1 MSPRMYSLLW
11 VAVTVVAAI
20 LWIGGVFSL
29 FVGVVFGFIAFGL
42 VFMGMI
48 CVLPSTVSHPHQA
61 VGGTSSIE
69 MPERA
74 RAGIPTY
81 RSA

>member
-1 MSPRMYSLLW
+1 MYSLLW

-42 VFMGMI
+42 VFIGMI

-61 VGGTSSIE
+61 TGVKASNE
-69 MPERA
+69 KPLRA
-74 RAGIPTY
+74 RAVIPTY